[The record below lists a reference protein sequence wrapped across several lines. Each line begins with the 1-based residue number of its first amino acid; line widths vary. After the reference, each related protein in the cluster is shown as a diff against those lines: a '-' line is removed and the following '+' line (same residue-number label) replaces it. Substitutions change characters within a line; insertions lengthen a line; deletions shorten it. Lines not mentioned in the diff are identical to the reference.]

1 MRGAVR
7 TIVSCLVLAIA
18 AVAAEARQAPQVSI
32 LLDPGSSEFTRPAP
46 VRCRVR
52 LDTTKGEIV
61 LEIVRDWSPLGADR
75 FVNLVRYGY
84 YDDTRLFRVVK
95 DRWAQFGINGD
106 PAIAKAWRSRTFAD
120 DPFKESNVKGTIA
133 FAFAVPNGRTT
144 QVFFN
149 LRDNSATHDK
159 EPFTPFGRVVEGM
172 DAMDAFNSEYGDN
185 AVGGIRAGKQ
195 DAFFN
200 GGNTLL
206 DSEFTRMDR
215 IRKAAIE
222 PVR

>member
-1 MRGAVR
+1 MRV
-7 TIVSCLVLAIA
+7 VSLLAI
-18 AVAAEARQAPQVSI
+18 VAAAGWGAAARQVPERSV
-32 LLDPGSSEFTRPAP
+32 LLNPDSPEFTQAAPA
-46 VRCRVR
+46 RCRIR

-61 LEIVRDWSPLGADR
+61 LEIWRDWSPLGADR
-75 FVNLVRYGY
+75 FVNLVRHGY

-106 PAIAKAWRSRTFAD
+106 PAIAKAWRSRTFPD

-159 EPFTPFGRVVEGM
+159 EPFTPFGRVETGL
-172 DAMDAFNSEYGDN
+172 DAMDAFNSEYGDD
-185 AVGGIRAGKQ
+185 AVGGIRAGRQ
-195 DAFFN
+195 DPFFD
-200 GGNTLL
+200 GGNAFVDRKAPRL
-206 DSEFTRMDR
+206 DS
-215 IRKAAIE
+215 IRRAVLE
-222 PVR
+222 PVK

>member
-1 MRGAVR
+1 V
-7 TIVSCLVLAIA
+7 A
-18 AVAAEARQAPQVSI
+18 AVFALGVYAVQAQQPPARALLLNPGAP
-32 LLDPGSSEFTRPAP
+32 EFTQPAP
-46 VRCRVR
+46 ARCRIR
-52 LDTTKGEIV
+52 LETTKGDIV
-61 LEIVRDWSPLGADR
+61 LDIVRDWSPLGADR

-106 PAIAKAWRSRTFAD
+106 PAIAKAWRSRTFPD

-159 EPFTPFGRVVEGM
+159 EPFTPFGRIVEGM

-200 GGNTLL
+200 GGNAFLDPAFPQLDRIKQATLL
-206 DSEFTRMDR
+206 PQA
-215 IRKAAIE
+215 K
-222 PVR
+222 

>member
-1 MRGAVR
+1 VKNVATVVAVVALGAY
-7 TIVSCLVLAIA
+7 
-18 AVAAEARQAPQVSI
+18 AVQAQQPSARAI
-32 LLDPGSSEFTRPAP
+32 LLNPDAPEFTKPAP
-46 VRCRVR
+46 ARCRIR
-52 LDTTKGEIV
+52 LETTRGDVV

-106 PAIAKAWRSRTFAD
+106 PAIAKAWRSRTFPD

-159 EPFTPFGRVVEGM
+159 EPFTPFGRIVEGL

-185 AVGGIRAGKQ
+185 AVGGIRAGHQ

-200 GGNTLL
+200 GGNALV
-206 DSEFTRMDR
+206 DREFPRMDR

-222 PVR
+222 RAR